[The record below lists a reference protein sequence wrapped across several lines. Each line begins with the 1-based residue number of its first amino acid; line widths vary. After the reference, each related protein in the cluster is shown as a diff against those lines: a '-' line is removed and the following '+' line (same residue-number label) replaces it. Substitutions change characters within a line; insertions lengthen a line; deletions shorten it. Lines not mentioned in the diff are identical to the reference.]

1 MFTAIASHKYII
13 AFCIGLE
20 LHNAKTPIRLY
31 IVYMIVFSLM
41 SPLGIGIG
49 IAVTEAMEDQ
59 STAYTLSVAIL
70 QVWKVDKLK
79 MKSYSKRFYRK
90 HFSKFMD

>member
-1 MFTAIASHKYII
+1 
-13 AFCIGLE
+13 
-20 LHNAKTPIRLY
+20 
-31 IVYMIVFSLM
+31 MIVFSLM

-79 MKSYSKRFYRK
+79 KKSY
-90 HFSKFMD
+90 